1 MTNFYS
7 LRLDKLKFDREM
19 LVDFYLTIDPTK
31 WIHRQ
36 DKLPQYWPIDENNS
50 FDRNHEFYKMLIEK
64 INVSVDE
71 KRIYFSRVH
80 PGGIPNHWDF
90 ENFTKLQ
97 FPVVNDNFGNDWSE
111 TPVIFIDQF
120 DQIVEK
126 VDHTNNTPI
135 MYSANYMHGTI
146 KSLKNKEINPGFNSK

>member
-64 INVSVDE
+64 I
-71 KRIYFSRVH
+71 
-80 PGGIPNHWDF
+80 
-90 ENFTKLQ
+90 
-97 FPVVNDNFGNDWSE
+97 
-111 TPVIFIDQF
+111 
-120 DQIVEK
+120 
-126 VDHTNNTPI
+126 TN
-135 MYSANYMHGTI
+135 
-146 KSLKNKEINPGFNSK
+146 L